1 MTLPMLEALRSEIAR
16 VDLSLTS
23 VRGTSKTGIEGGKEG
38 REPLRSGEFLAL
50 TAKVTNLYCK
60 FYPSSNHHIF
70 PSILN

>member
-23 VRGTSKTGIEGGKEG
+23 GHGSKTSIEGGEGLEG
-38 REPLRSGEFLAL
+38 REPLKSGEFLEL

-60 FYPSSNHHIF
+60 SHPSGHRLLLSAIN
-70 PSILN
+70 

>member
-23 VRGTSKTGIEGGKEG
+23 VCGTSKTGGKEG

-60 FYPSSNHHIF
+60 FYPSPDHHIF
-70 PSILN
+70 LSILN